1 MASARLLL
9 SSRYTAVETPSTAH
23 VVHRI
28 HAVHVGAGEQPA
40 PEQEDDQELDED
52 FDLPL
57 EGEEGGPDDEGE
69 GERDESF
76 EDLLTALDE
85 DQEGDPFD
93 DADARDLDT
102 GIELDALDDKGE
114 DGDEHEVD
122 VGPIDEG
129 ISFDDRAEDDD
140 HGAEGDGTED
150 DLDLD
155 GARSDDDGGAEGTSE
170 APEDEVDESAL
181 PELDAD
187 EEDEEDDAELAEELL
202 AVAAAAT
209 IPWEAMR
216 WAPLDGAGAAV
227 PCHAVA
233 AAGGVVIAV
242 GEVLLIVDDGARAA
256 RRATGFAGA
265 VAVAVTD
272 GILLAATARGQLL
285 YGADGAEAAALP
297 GFRARGPVTLAA
309 TEGRVWISSD
319 GALLCFS
326 SPHTLAAVR
335 EDSVLA
341 IAASGAAVLA
351 ITRDE
356 SGPALERRRGDD
368 EGSDSLPLGGVAR
381 RIVERAR
388 GPLQLAAGDGGRAV
402 AITDG
407 ARLAISRDGGRSFD
421 AIDVGP
427 IASIAFAGPLAGA
440 PLLALAP
447 PHDGFEATLIQI
459 PERGDPSR
467 VAALPASGQAGA
479 SLAWDTSR
487 DCVWVASSAGLTAL
501 ASARKH

>member
-9 SSRYTAVETPSTAH
+9 SSQRPTVEAPSPAH
-23 VVHRI
+23 VAFAIHR
-28 HAVHVGAGEQPA
+28 GAEERPPQT
-40 PEQEDDQELDED
+40 QDDDHDLDED
-52 FDLPL
+52 LDLPS
-57 EGEEGGPDDEGE
+57 EHDDGGPDEE

-76 EDLLTALDE
+76 EDLLTALNE
-85 DQEGDPFD
+85 DADGDPFD

-102 GIELDALDDKGE
+102 GIELDALDEAGE
-114 DGDEHEVD
+114 DGDEREVD
-122 VGPIDEG
+122 VGAIDEG
-129 ISFDDRAEDDD
+129 VIFDDRAEDDD
-140 HGAEGDGTED
+140 HRAEDDAAED

-155 GARSDDDGGAEGTSE
+155 GAPSDDDGGAEGTSE
-170 APEDEVDESAL
+170 APEDEVDERAL

-187 EEDEEDDAELAEELL
+187 EEGEDDDAELAEELL

-216 WAPLDGAGAAV
+216 WAPIEGAGAAV

-233 AAGGVVIAV
+233 TSGGAVVAV

-256 RRATGFAGA
+256 RQAAAFAGT
-265 VAVAVTD
+265 VAVAATG

-285 YGADGAEAAALP
+285 YSAEGAEATALP

-309 TEGRVWISSD
+309 TDGRVWICSD
-319 GALLCFS
+319 GSLLCFS
-326 SPHTLAAVR
+326 SPHKPIATAR
-335 EDSVLA
+335 EGSVLA
-341 IAASGAAVLA
+341 VAASGAAVL
-351 ITRDE
+351 TVTHDDR
-356 SGPALERRRGDD
+356 GPALERRRGDD
-368 EGSDSLPLGGVAR
+368 EGSERSLLGGAAR
-381 RIVERAR
+381 RIVEQAR

-402 AITDG
+402 ALTDG

-421 AIDVGP
+421 AIAVGP
-427 IASIAFAGPLAGA
+427 IAAFAFEGPLAGA

-467 VAALPASGQAGA
+467 IAALPQAVEGA
-479 SLAWDTSR
+479 VALAWDTSR
-487 DCVWVASSAGLTAL
+487 DCVWVASGAGLTAL